1 MRYSPKKQGY
11 FALFF
16 LTFFALCV
24 GVIELLHQNQ
34 LSLHR
39 ERVQVE
45 AKEQLSMLRSNL
57 EAELMADIYK
67 ASTLATLIT
76 LLPNSETH
84 KLNLAANRILSK
96 SNHITVIGIAE
107 NDVVGYI
114 YPRKGNERVIGL
126 DYRSVPTQ
134 WVQVQKA
141 KDIEEIFIAGPVE
154 LVQGGKGLIVRVPVF
169 RDPPTNKD
177 YWGVISAVID
187 FNGLL
192 RETGVID
199 FSYQYQ
205 MTMRGYDSGGELGD
219 VIFGNPGREEDIY
232 AKEQV
237 FFPYGG
243 WSLAVYSNGE
253 LEQQVPWYVL
263 QMARL
268 VGYPIVLA
276 LSIALIVIYRLYIV
290 ADSRALHDE
299 LTQLPNRRYFMKSY
313 QQQFEIA
320 KRYKK
325 RYSFA
330 LVNIDLDHFKHIND
344 TYGHDAGDK
353 VLVACAERIKSTL
366 RRSDIVA
373 RMGGDEFLIIV
384 HNPKT
389 EENIQA
395 LLKKLRFALCSTPV
409 IYEEEL
415 IYLRT
420 SMGYAMFDPEMISFQ
435 QMMKIADERM
445 YQQKHYGG

>member
-1 MRYSPKKQGY
+1 
-11 FALFF
+11 
-16 LTFFALCV
+16 
-24 GVIELLHQNQ
+24 
-34 LSLHR
+34 
-39 ERVQVE
+39 
-45 AKEQLSMLRSNL
+45 
-57 EAELMADIYK
+57 
-67 ASTLATLIT
+67 
-76 LLPNSETH
+76 
-84 KLNLAANRILSK
+84 
-96 SNHITVIGIAE
+96 
-107 NDVVGYI
+107 
-114 YPRKGNERVIGL
+114 
-126 DYRSVPTQ
+126 
-134 WVQVQKA
+134 
-141 KDIEEIFIAGPVE
+141 
-154 LVQGGKGLIVRVPVF
+154 
-169 RDPPTNKD
+169 
-177 YWGVISAVID
+177 
-187 FNGLL
+187 
-192 RETGVID
+192 
-199 FSYQYQ
+199 
-205 MTMRGYDSGGELGD
+205 
-219 VIFGNPGREEDIY
+219 
-232 AKEQV
+232 
-237 FFPYGG
+237 
-243 WSLAVYSNGE
+243 
-253 LEQQVPWYVL
+253 
-263 QMARL
+263 
-268 VGYPIVLA
+268 
-276 LSIALIVIYRLYIV
+276 
-290 ADSRALHDE
+290 
-299 LTQLPNRRYFMKSY
+299 SY

-420 SMGYAMFDPEMISFQ
+420 SMGYAMFDPEMISSQ